1 MQVAVIHT
9 EDFSAMHNL
18 LKSSQWYNTYDLRTM
33 EETFLYTDRD
43 LMYPL
48 IVIQQ
53 KGNDYIT
60 VMDPAN
66 DRNDQLQPFTVVY

>member
-1 MQVAVIHT
+1 
-9 EDFSAMHNL
+9 
-18 LKSSQWYNTYDLRTM
+18 M

-48 IVIQQ
+48 IEIQQ

-66 DRNDQLQPFTVVY
+66 DRKLSTAAIYSRLLGEITHMQPTLN